1 MKYIIIIPDGMADQ
15 EIESL
20 EGKTPLE
27 YAHTPAYGQPGCCR
41 RDRHGQDYSTGIA
54 PGSDIA
60 NLSVM
65 GYDPAKYHT
74 GRSPLEAVSLG
85 LSLRDDDMVFRCNL
99 VTLSSETAYREKT
112 MIDYSAGEISSED
125 SKVLIDYIKADL
137 ETPDISFY
145 PGVSYRNIMVW
156 NGGPGNMKLIP
167 PHDILEKKIMPYLPA
182 GEGSGII
189 LGLMEES
196 AT

>member
-1 MKYIIIIPDGMADQ
+1 MDSLAAAGEMGMVRTIP
-15 EIESL
+15 
-20 EGKTPLE
+20 
-27 YAHTPAYGQPGCCR
+27 R
-41 RDRHGQDYSTGIA
+41 GIA

-85 LSLRDDDMVFRCNL
+85 LSLKDDDMVFRCNL

-112 MIDYSAGEISSED
+112 MIDHSAGEISSED
-125 SKVLIDYIKADL
+125 SKILIDYIKADL

-156 NGGPGNMKLIP
+156 NGGPGNMKLVP
-167 PHDILEKKIMPYLPA
+167 PHDILEKKIIPYLPS
-182 GEGSGII
+182 GEGSRDDPGTD
-189 LGLMEES
+189 GGKRS
-196 AT
+196 DASVTPA